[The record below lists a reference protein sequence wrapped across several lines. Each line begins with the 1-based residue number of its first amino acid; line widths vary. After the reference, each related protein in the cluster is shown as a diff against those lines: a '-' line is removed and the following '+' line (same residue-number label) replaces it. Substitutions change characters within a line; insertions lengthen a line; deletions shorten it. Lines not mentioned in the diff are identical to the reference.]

1 MNHIS
6 KRISKSTFGLLA
18 FGVTLLVIEPANL
31 PESFFT
37 EANARVGRPLTP
49 VSVGGVARRTT
60 RRTVYGT
67 AAVTTAAV
75 ASQPVTVVQQPVTVV
90 QQTSLPI
97 GSTVPSL
104 PSGCSSTTVSNTSY
118 FTCDGNWYKPAMQGG
133 NVVYSVVA
141 NPG

>member
-1 MNHIS
+1 M
-6 KRISKSTFGLLA
+6 KVISKSAFGLLA
-18 FGVTLLVIEPANL
+18 FGVTLLFIDTANL
-31 PESFFT
+31 PQSFFT
-37 EANARVGRPLTP
+37 EAHARIGRPLTP
-49 VSVGGVARRTT
+49 VSYAGVARRTT
-60 RRTVYGT
+60 RRTVYGA

-90 QQTSLPI
+90 QQASLPV

-104 PSGCSSTTVSNTSY
+104 PAGCSSTTVNNTSY

-141 NPG
+141 APN

>member
-1 MNHIS
+1 M
-6 KRISKSTFGLLA
+6 KVISKSAFGLLA
-18 FGVTLLVIEPANL
+18 FGVTLLFIDTANL
-31 PESFFT
+31 PQSFFT
-37 EANARVGRPLTP
+37 EAHARIGRPLTP
-49 VSVGGVARRTT
+49 VSYAGVARRTT
-60 RRTVYGT
+60 RRTVYGA

-90 QQTSLPI
+90 QQAALPV

-104 PSGCSSTTVSNTSY
+104 PAGCSSPTVNNTSY

-141 NPG
+141 APN